1 MTGLSTLL
9 RPIRIAQPRTRVGD
23 DDRAVPIGLLI
34 DGNLIKE
41 PIAQEMIFPPVRIF
55 GCNARAAPSEHC

>member
-1 MTGLSTLL
+1 MAN
-9 RPIRIAQPRTRVGD
+9 RPIRIAQPRTRGD

-41 PIAQEMIFPPVRIF
+41 PIAQEMIFPPVRIS
-55 GCNARAAPSEHC
+55 AATHALHRLSIVEPA